1 MLEPNIIDILQA
13 CRLFSQVQISGF
25 QRLVTIARLVR
36 FDKGDPIF
44 REGDEP
50 PGVYVVGD
58 GMVRI
63 YKTGPGGK
71 EHVLHMVGPGET
83 FAEVAAVGGFACPA
97 SAQAIAPTICAMLP
111 FDRFRKT
118 LQQDHQL
125 CLDMM
130 SGLAIWVR
138 HLVGLMEDLV
148 LRDAA
153 GRLARFLL
161 AADSSGEGVIELPTL
176 KRHVANHLNLT
187 SETFSRTMRRLQ
199 EAGLIAQ
206 PDGNRVEL
214 LDRPGLRMV
223 AEGNTPRI

>member
-1 MLEPNIIDILQA
+1 LEPNIIDILQN
-13 CRLFSQVQISGF
+13 CRLFSQVQPSGF

-36 FDKGDPIF
+36 FDKGDVIF
-44 REGDEP
+44 HDGQEC
-50 PGVYVVGD
+50 PGVYLVGS
-58 GMVRI
+58 GLVRI
-63 YKTGPGGK
+63 YKTGSGGK
-71 EHVLHMVGPGET
+71 EHVLHIVGPGET

-97 SAQAIAPTICAMLP
+97 SAQAIAPSVCALLP
-111 FDRFRKT
+111 LDLFHKA

-130 SGLAIWVR
+130 AGLAIWVR

-161 AADSSGEGVIELPTL
+161 DADQDGEGIIELPTL
-176 KRHVANHLNLT
+176 KRHVASHLNLT
-187 SETFSRTMRRLQ
+187 SETFSRTIRRLQ

-206 PDGNRVEL
+206 PDGNRVQL
-214 LDRPGLRMV
+214 IDRQGLRMV
-223 AEGNTPRI
+223 AEGNTPRV

>member
-1 MLEPNIIDILQA
+1 MLEPNIIDILQS
-13 CRLFSQVQISGF
+13 CRLFSQVKAGGF
-25 QRLVTIARLVR
+25 QRLVTIARLAR

-44 REGDEP
+44 REGQP
-50 PGVYVVGD
+50 CPGVYIIGT
-58 GMVRI
+58 GLVRI

-83 FAEVAAVGGFACPA
+83 FAEIAAVGGFNCPA
-97 SAQAIAPTICAMLP
+97 SAEAIAPTVCALLP
-111 FDRFRKT
+111 LDLFRSS

-130 SGLAIWVR
+130 AALAMWVR
-138 HLVGLMEDLV
+138 HLVSLMEDLV

-161 AADSSGEGVIELPTL
+161 DADSSGDSIIELPTL

-187 SETFSRTMRRLQ
+187 SETFSRTLRRLQ
-199 EAGLIAQ
+199 DAGLVAQ
-206 PDGNRVEL
+206 LDSNRLEL
-214 LDRPGLRMV
+214 IDREGLRMV
-223 AEGNTPRI
+223 AQGNMPAI